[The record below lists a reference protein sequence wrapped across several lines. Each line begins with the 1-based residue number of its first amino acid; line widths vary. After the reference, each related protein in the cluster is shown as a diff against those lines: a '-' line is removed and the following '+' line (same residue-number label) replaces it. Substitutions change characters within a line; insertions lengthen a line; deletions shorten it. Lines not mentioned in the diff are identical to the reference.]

1 MGKLAR
7 FQPIVHGYRMKDTE
21 FYQQI
26 LGLNPPW
33 KVSEVRLEMAGKRV
47 SVKVEL
53 EAGIKWFSPDTKEPA
68 HVHKWK
74 TRKWRHLDT
83 CQFETIIEA
92 DVPSVRH
99 ADGSIEEVAVPWADR
114 YQRVTRMMA
123 HAVVL
128 WLKACGNVKE
138 VAAMMRLDWDTVDG
152 IMKAA
157 VSRGLERRAAE
168 PIKHLGI
175 DEKAFRRGHHYAS
188 LLNDLDSDRLWDM
201 VEGRTTDNARELMDT
216 LSTSQKAAV
225 EAVAMDMW
233 LPFEKAVESH
243 LPNADIVYDKFHIS
257 AYLNKAVD
265 DVRKA
270 EHREL
275 MADGDERLKGTKF
288 QWLRNFPDLRSVPG
302 FRTLYAANLKT
313 SRAWRLKETFE
324 GFWSYRYKVPAI
336 RFFQEWHTKVK
347 RSGLDP
353 MRRVARMLEERLTGV
368 LNYLDHRITN
378 AGSEGMNSLLARIIG
393 QARGLRSFATLR
405 IRALFFLGKLDLS
418 IA

>member
-1 MGKLAR
+1 
-7 FQPIVHGYRMKDTE
+7 MKDTE

-26 LGLNPPW
+26 LGLSSPW
-33 KVSEVRLEMAGKRV
+33 RVSEVQLDMAGKRV
-47 SVKVEL
+47 SVKAEL
-53 EAGIKWFSPDTKEPA
+53 EPGTKWFSPDCKESA

-92 DVPSVRH
+92 DVPSVRY

-123 HAVVL
+123 NAVIL

-138 VAAMMRLDWDTVDG
+138 VAAMMNLDWDTVDR

-157 VSRGLERRAAE
+157 VARGLERRKAE
-168 PIKHLGI
+168 PVKHLGI

-201 VEGRTTDNARELMDT
+201 VEGRTTENACELMGT
-216 LSTSQKAAV
+216 LSDEQKAAV

-233 LPFEKAVESH
+233 QPFENAVKEH
-243 LPNADIVYDKFHIS
+243 LPKADIVFDKFHIS
-257 AYLNKAVD
+257 MHLNKALD
-265 DVRKA
+265 AVRKA
-270 EHREL
+270 EHKE
-275 MADGDERLKGTKF
+275 MTAKGDDRLKGTKY
-288 QWLRNFPDLRSVPG
+288 QWLRNFPDLRCEPG
-302 FRTLYAANLKT
+302 FRELYSANLKT

-324 GFWSYRYKVPAI
+324 GLWNYRYKVPAI
-336 RFFQEWHTKVK
+336 LFFQEWHLKVK
-347 RSGLDP
+347 RSRLEP
-353 MRRVARMLEERLTGV
+353 MRKVARMIEERLPGM
-368 LNYLDHRITN
+368 LNYLEHRITN
-378 AGSEGMNSLLARIIG
+378 AGSEGMNSLLARIIA

-405 IRALFFLGKLDLS
+405 ARALFFLGKLDLA